1 MKKILTS
8 MIVLLMMA
16 SAGPLTAQTA
26 FGIKGSFNLFN
37 LAVKDADDDKIEM
50 QMIPVFDAGVFAEIP
65 VAEEFFLRPELLF
78 AQKGGK
84 YDNII
89 ETTTRISYLELPVNF
104 LYKGALSGGNVLV
117 GFGPYFALG
126 VGGNAKSGNV
136 SLDVKFKNDYTDADE
151 LAVYYKPF
159 DMGANVMAGYE
170 LPAGFQV
177 ILNASLGI
185 ANIEPDIN
193 GKKPASST
201 KNMGFGL
208 ALGYVF

>member
-37 LAVKDADDDKIEM
+37 MAVKDADDDKIEM

-65 VAEEFFLRPELLF
+65 VAEEFFLRPELLI

-151 LAVYYKPF
+151 LAVYYKPV
-159 DMGANVMAGYE
+159 DMGAKVMAGYE

-185 ANIEPDIN
+185 ANIEPDFN
-193 GKKPASST
+193 GLKPASST